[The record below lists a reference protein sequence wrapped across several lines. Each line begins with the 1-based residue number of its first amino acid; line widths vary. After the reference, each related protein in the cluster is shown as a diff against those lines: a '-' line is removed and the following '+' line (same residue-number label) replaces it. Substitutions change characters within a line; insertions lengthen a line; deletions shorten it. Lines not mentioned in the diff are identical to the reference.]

1 MHHLLSFKLLENR
14 HRLSCIAVIV
24 LLVLLLCLISFHHEV
39 KYISHMTSS
48 VSVFLFLESSFMVS
62 ASSRTPSVTF
72 GESFDLLC
80 LVKPRHNLRVP
91 TSVTWRFM
99 PARKEADS
107 NGQGE
112 FNDLVTFT
120 REGTLQ
126 WGEQLLGL
134 GTRTTVDR
142 SHSNT
147 NFRLLVTRAG
157 RREAGKYQCTAVLWR
172 RNYDN
177 TWSRVANRTSNLLGI
192 SVLQPGKPSRLLVRQ
207 TRTYLEWTGT
217 STLTGINTNSDTNQ
231 VNLLGGFLP
240 ALIVPS
246 LWCSH

>member
-1 MHHLLSFKLLENR
+1 
-14 HRLSCIAVIV
+14 
-24 LLVLLLCLISFHHEV
+24 
-39 KYISHMTSS
+39 
-48 VSVFLFLESSFMVS
+48 MVS

-72 GESFDLLC
+72 GDSFDLLC
-80 LVKPRHNLRVP
+80 IVKPRHNPRVP

-99 PARKEADS
+99 PAVGGGDDDEGRGGFK
-107 NGQGE
+107 
-112 FNDLVTFT
+112 DLVTFT

-147 NFRLLVTRAG
+147 NFRLSVTRAG

-192 SVLQPGKPSRLLVRQ
+192 SVLQPGESAMA
-207 TRTYLEWTGT
+207 THTHS
-217 STLTGINTNSDTNQ
+217 STM
-231 VNLLGGFLP
+231 VEPEMFL
-240 ALIVPS
+240 
-246 LWCSH
+246 WYSHRMRS

>member
-1 MHHLLSFKLLENR
+1 
-14 HRLSCIAVIV
+14 
-24 LLVLLLCLISFHHEV
+24 
-39 KYISHMTSS
+39 
-48 VSVFLFLESSFMVS
+48 MVS

-72 GESFDLLC
+72 GDSFDLLC
-80 LVKPRHNLRVP
+80 IVKPRHNPRVP

-99 PARKEADS
+99 PAVGGGDDEGRGGFK
-107 NGQGE
+107 
-112 FNDLVTFT
+112 DLVTFT

-147 NFRLLVTRAG
+147 NFRLSVTRAG

-177 TWSRVANRTSNLLGI
+177 TWSRVSNRTSNLLGI
-192 SVLQPGKPSRLLVRQ
+192 SVLQPGESAMATH
-207 TRTYLEWTGT
+207 TRMHSSGMVEPEMFLWY
-217 STLTGINTNSDTNQ
+217 INRMRS
-231 VNLLGGFLP
+231 
-240 ALIVPS
+240 
-246 LWCSH
+246 

>member
-1 MHHLLSFKLLENR
+1 
-14 HRLSCIAVIV
+14 
-24 LLVLLLCLISFHHEV
+24 
-39 KYISHMTSS
+39 
-48 VSVFLFLESSFMVS
+48 MVS

-72 GESFDLLC
+72 GDSFDLLC
-80 LVKPRHNLRVP
+80 LVKPRHNPRVP

-99 PARKEADS
+99 PAGMGGGGED
-107 NGQGE
+107 QGE
-112 FNDLVTFT
+112 FKDLVTFT

-147 NFRLLVTRAG
+147 NFRLSVTRAG

-177 TWSRVANRTSNLLGI
+177 SWSRVANRTSNLLGI
-192 SVLQPGKPSRLLVRQ
+192 SVIQPGNAAHRHGPLQHLIALSLGLATNWLCVCVCGRVRDEVGALNGAVNGLLNVPQ
-207 TRTYLEWTGT
+207 E
-217 STLTGINTNSDTNQ
+217 
-231 VNLLGGFLP
+231 VNP
-240 ALIVPS
+240 E
-246 LWCSH
+246 

>member
-1 MHHLLSFKLLENR
+1 
-14 HRLSCIAVIV
+14 
-24 LLVLLLCLISFHHEV
+24 
-39 KYISHMTSS
+39 
-48 VSVFLFLESSFMVS
+48 MVS

-72 GESFDLLC
+72 GDSFDLLC
-80 LVKPRHNLRVP
+80 IVKPRHNPRVP

-99 PARKEADS
+99 PAAGSGLEDDAERGGFK
-107 NGQGE
+107 
-112 FNDLVTFT
+112 DLVTFT

-147 NFRLLVTRAG
+147 NFRLSVTRAG

-177 TWSRVANRTSNLLGI
+177 SWSRVANRTSNLLGI
-192 SVLQPGKPSRLLVRQ
+192 SVLQPGGCCAHAHTQAHGHSGGVRMCCFGVA
-207 TRTYLEWTGT
+207 T
-217 STLTGINTNSDTNQ
+217 
-231 VNLLGGFLP
+231 V
-240 ALIVPS
+240 
-246 LWCSH
+246 